1 MALSTAFQTKQNT
14 RVIIGT
20 EVTMGTAC
28 DEDSGVTI
36 EMPVTDY
43 SFDEIHKH
51 SLSVAPP
58 RTGSGAFTQSDD
70 MVKWQRHDRMFDISL
85 TFHGTKQAIDRV
97 CLALFEDGSSP
108 NALLGSMP
116 DTTDFRD
123 GQSNIVPVTLWF
135 ENAAH
140 AGVGTELYFTSCIC
154 TGLTLSGDISSNGGV
169 VMCTAT
175 FSTAYAPTE
184 AALTIEATSATNTVI
199 SDQTTMF
206 NMHDLTVETLN
217 EQDLL
222 LYSFELAIAR
232 PVNRIG
238 FDNGSNFKPQ
248 GYSVGGYEVTGSL
261 TCKRDAES
269 LEAIDTDMATPKALA
284 LSAGDVFQIDA
295 PKVII
300 DSAGISLDDDGWKQT
315 IPLVFTYDSAAT
327 SNTIVSIKTA

>member
-14 RVIIGT
+14 NVIIGT
-20 EVTMGTAC
+20 EATMGTAALATA
-28 DEDSGVTI
+28 DSI

-58 RTGSGAFTQSDD
+58 RTGSGSFTQSDD
-70 MVKWQRHDRMFDISL
+70 MVKWQRHDRMFDISI
-85 TFHGTKQAIDRV
+85 TFHATAQAINRV

-108 NALLGSMP
+108 NTLQGDMP
-116 DTTDFRD
+116 DTTSFVDAV
-123 GQSNIVPVTLWF
+123 SNTVPVTLWF
-135 ENAAH
+135 ENSAH
-140 AGVGTELYFTSCIC
+140 AGQGTDMYFTSCLC
-154 TGLTLSGDISSNGGV
+154 TGLTLSGDIDSNGGV

-175 FSTAYAPTE
+175 FQTAYAPTE
-184 AALTIEATSATNTVI
+184 ATLTFSGGGGTHTVI
-199 SDQTTMF
+199 SDQITMF

-232 PVNRIG
+232 PVNRVG

-248 GYSVGGYEVTGSL
+248 GYALGGYEVTGSL

-269 LEAIDTDMATPKALA
+269 TDAIDTSTPVALA

-295 PKVII
+295 PKVMV
-300 DSAGISLDDDGWKQT
+300 DNSAISTDDDGWKQT
-315 IPLVFTYDSAAT
+315 IPFICTYSGAT
-327 SNTIVSIKTA
+327 TSTIVEIKTA

>member
-14 RVIIGT
+14 NVIIGT
-20 EVTMGTAC
+20 EAAVGTAALATA
-28 DEDSGVTI
+28 DSI

-58 RTGSGAFTQSDD
+58 RTGSGGFTQSDD
-70 MVKWQRHDRMFDISL
+70 MVKWQRHDRMFDISI
-85 TFHGTKQAIDRV
+85 TFHATAQAINRV

-108 NALLGSMP
+108 NTLQGDMP
-116 DTTDFRD
+116 DTTSFVDD
-123 GQSNIVPVTLWF
+123 VSNTVPVTIWF
-135 ENAAH
+135 ENSAH
-140 AGVGTELYFTSCIC
+140 AGEGTDIYFTSCLC
-154 TGLTLSGDISSNGGV
+154 TGLTLSGDIGSNGGV

-175 FSTAYAPTE
+175 FQTGYAPTE
-184 AALTIEATSATNTVI
+184 ATLSFSGGAGTHTVI
-199 SDQTTMF
+199 SDQITMF

-222 LYSFELAIAR
+222 LYGFELAIAR

-248 GYSVGGYEVTGSL
+248 GYSLGGYEVTGSL

-269 LEAIDTDMATPKALA
+269 TDAIDTSTPVALA

-295 PKVII
+295 PKVMV
-300 DSAGISLDDDGWKQT
+300 DNSAISTDDDGWKQT
-315 IPLVFTYDSAAT
+315 IPFRCTYSGAT
-327 SNTIVSIKTA
+327 TSTIVEIKTA

>member
-14 RVIIGT
+14 NVVIGT
-20 EVTMGTAC
+20 EVTMGTATVAA
-28 DEDSGVTI
+28 GTTI

-70 MVKWQRHDRMFDISL
+70 MVKWQRHDRMFDISIN
-85 TFHGTKQAIDRV
+85 FHGTAQAINRV
-97 CLALFEDGSSP
+97 CLALFEDGDGT
-108 NALLGSMP
+108 NTLIGSMP
-116 DTTDFRD
+116 STVDFRD

-135 ENAAH
+135 ENSAH
-140 AGVGTELYFTSCIC
+140 AGVGTDLYFTSCIC

-169 VMCTAT
+169 VMATAT
-175 FSTAYAPTE
+175 FQTAYAPTE
-184 AALTIEATSATNTVI
+184 GALTFTGGTHTLLSA
-199 SDQTTMF
+199 QTTMF

-222 LYSFELAIAR
+222 LYGFELAIAR

-248 GYSVGGYEVTGSL
+248 GYALGGYEVTGSL

-269 LEAIDTDMATPKALA
+269 LEAIDTDMSTPRALA

-295 PKVII
+295 PKVYV
-300 DSAGISLDDDGWKQT
+300 DAAGISLDDDGWKQT
-315 IPLVFTYDSAAT
+315 IPFRCTYSGAT
-327 SNTIVSIKTA
+327 TSTIVSIKTA